1 MKISDR
7 LMIME
12 TDIKWIKKMLYV
24 TLGGVFATIGF
35 ENKEILAL
43 IVGVTIYWELDL
55 AQLAEERKRV
65 V

>member
-43 IVGVTIYWELDL
+43 IVGVTI
-55 AQLAEERKRV
+55 
-65 V
+65 